1 MAAPTTLPPVTTSLI
16 RTACSW
22 GVRGALAGFVIWVCF
37 WTIQGISALAR
48 PAIIE
53 QQPSEPVFNPIEML
67 NAQDLD
73 AGAWQFL
80 DPQYDLSAEF
90 VSIAEAQAKIIELP
104 RVSEGMPPKLSRQ
117 HKDLLKL
124 LQTQGKKVSAGPYW
138 RYSLQQQGFQVVAFK
153 RRGVEDELVSVRWMI
168 PITAQKMWL
177 LEQSPHDGTSSKSE
191 KMTTII
197 PDQVPHHLLAQ
208 RVDGTGLPY
217 CQLVVVDVAL
227 IPLLEELHKNAWE
240 TSVPEHDTDT
250 EIATIHLVR
259 GNAGY
264 WMVASSIPNSKSIR
278 LLLIRDSTRTHSESK
293 PISPIEHSP

>member
-1 MAAPTTLPPVTTSLI
+1 M
-16 RTACSW
+16 
-22 GVRGALAGFVIWVCF
+22 CF

-53 QQPSEPVFNPIEML
+53 QPPSKPVFNPIEML

-80 DPQYDLSAEF
+80 DPHYDLSAEF
-90 VSIAEAQAKIIELP
+90 LSIAEAQAKIVELP
-104 RVSEGMPPKLSRQ
+104 RASIAMLPTMSRQ
-117 HKDLLKL
+117 HKDLMKL

-138 RYSLQQQGFQVVAFK
+138 QYSLQQQGFQVVAFK
-153 RRGVEDELVSVRWMI
+153 LRGAEDHLVSVRWMI

-177 LEQSPHDGTSSKSE
+177 LEQSPHDGTSSTNT
-191 KMTTII
+191 KMATII
-197 PDQVPHHLLAQ
+197 PGQVPHHLLAQ

-217 CQLVVVDVAL
+217 CQLIVVDMAL
-227 IPLLEELHKNAWE
+227 IPLLEELHNDAWE
-240 TSVPEHDTDT
+240 TSVPEHDTET

-264 WMVASSIPNSKSIR
+264 WMVASSIANSKSIR
-278 LLLIRDSTRTHSESK
+278 VLLIRDSTRPPSESK